1 MRENPLKKHFR
12 KPEIFI
18 ELPSKGRYWPE
29 GSLNL
34 PVTSELP
41 VFSMTAIDELYLLTP
56 DALMNGDAL
65 VSMIENCVPNILNGW
80 DIPSIDLETILV
92 AIRIASVGDKL
103 TIESVCP
110 MCSESREYEID
121 LKSLV
126 LQDNANVW
134 DEKIEIK
141 GLIFRFK
148 PVNFRKNNEYNQKI
162 FEVRKR
168 LQQLP
173 SVENDDDKEK
183 ITNQIMNEFNH
194 YELSMLSESILSIT
208 AEDQEVFENEL
219 ILDFIKNCD
228 KKIYSKLKHHIEKLK
243 DSTKFQDV
251 TLNCTD
257 CSHQYVTGISL
268 DYTSFFEL
276 GS

>member
-1 MRENPLKKHFR
+1 MRENPLKKYFR

-29 GSLNL
+29 RSLNL
-34 PVTSELP
+34 PVTGELP

-126 LQDNANVW
+126 LQEDANVW

-251 TLNCTD
+251 TLYCTD